1 MSSSGTSACTG
12 PERTQPC
19 ATSQPSAATWA
30 CCSMVSMPLATSPPV
45 LLDGATASPPT
56 DNYTTAL
63 AALIAGS
70 SDHDFGGAA
79 PGSPLLAIS
88 VLDEN
93 LNATNAAIAAGVDRA
108 ALGGARVTCLAH
120 GSMERSEVIDDA
132 LGCGGSGVV
141 VVAPVGNGGDVQPEY
156 PAASAGVLSV
166 GAVDRRRRLTPWT
179 DRGPWVHVMEPGDEM
194 FLPAGEEGY
203 APSQGHL
210 TVVRQRHCRA
220 APAGPSTADAR
231 PDLRPASRHR
241 TARLWAERW
250 CGRHDH
256 RCLCRRPPC
265 HGRAGIPMSREQ
277 LGRPVK

>member
-1 MSSSGTSACTG
+1 
-12 PERTQPC
+12 
-19 ATSQPSAATWA
+19 
-30 CCSMVSMPLATSPPV
+30 MVSMPLATSPPV

-132 LGCGGSGVV
+132 L
-141 VVAPVGNGGDVQPEY
+141 
-156 PAASAGVLSV
+156 
-166 GAVDRRRRLTPWT
+166 
-179 DRGPWVHVMEPGDEM
+179 
-194 FLPAGEEGY
+194 
-203 APSQGHL
+203 
-210 TVVRQRHCRA
+210 
-220 APAGPSTADAR
+220 ADAVE
-231 PDLRPASRHR
+231 AGSWSS
-241 TARLWAERW
+241 WAERW